1 MDAGDD
7 FQNNPEVLRHYD
19 LLNRLG
25 VFDQVAAYRKNIRNL
40 EELLS
45 DAIEIFNKHSVD
57 QLIDYITN
65 TLVDHFV
72 PRYLQ
77 FVFTPHGHEREL
89 KTVCFHNLK
98 RVETPA
104 PVESLEPY
112 RQFFNRYPGTI
123 GYSLFEYSVQNR
135 SLLEQLAPLDPEILV
150 PVSGP
155 DDLYGIIVVGKKV
168 TGGEY
173 SNDEIVYID
182 RLMKFVSVSL
192 QNTIHYTSSVTDY
205 KTRLYNH
212 SFFIKRLSEEL
223 AKIRRYEKTISILL
237 LDIDHFKHL
246 NDKHGHLA
254 GDKVLFHLARELE
267 TSTRE
272 EDVIARFGGEE
283 FILLL
288 PESGRAAAQHVAERV
303 RKNIESMEISYL
315 NEVLQVTV
323 SLGVNTIDSL
333 RLDEPDKLVK
343 QTDEALYNSKQNGR
357 NRVSHY
363 RAGLLFRATGGFL
376 EEE

>member
-25 VFDQVAAYRKNIRNL
+25 VFDQVSAYRKNIRNL

-65 TLVDHFV
+65 TLVDRFV

-77 FVFTPHGHEREL
+77 FVFTPHGHERDL

-98 RVETPA
+98 RVDTPA
-104 PVESLEPY
+104 PVDSLEPY

-135 SLLEQLAPLDPEILV
+135 SLPEQLAPLDPEILV

-155 DDLYGIIVVGKKV
+155 DDLYGIIIVGKKV

-212 SFFIKRLSEEL
+212 SFFIKRLAEEL
-223 AKIRRYEKTISILL
+223 AKIKRYDKTISILL

-246 NDKHGHLA
+246 NDRHGHLA
-254 GDKVLFHLARELE
+254 GDKVLFHLARNIE

-283 FILLL
+283 FIILL
-288 PESGRAAAQHVAERV
+288 PEAGRTAAQHVAERV
-303 RKNIESMEISYL
+303 RENIEQMEIPYL
-315 NEVLQVTV
+315 NEVLKVTV
-323 SLGVNTIDSL
+323 SVGVNTIDSL
-333 RLDEPDKLVK
+333 RIDEPDRLVN
-343 QTDEALYNSKQNGR
+343 QADEALYNSKQGGR

-363 RAGLLFRATGGFL
+363 RAGLLFQVTNMEPHG
-376 EEE
+376 